1 MGRKSHAEYRP
12 HVLLLQRPNHSGIC
26 GKSLGVG
33 AYRTGEV
40 CLERAAFSVQRSAF
54 SVQRSAFSVQRSAF
68 SVQRSAFS
76 VQLKILNPLCLQS
89 SKTLKYFVLTSGRE
103 HTFNNSHLDANTV
116 SIDRTP
122 C

>member
-40 CLERAAFSVQRSAF
+40 CLERAAFSVQRSAENF
-54 SVQRSAFSVQRSAF
+54 KSSLSSVKQNI
-68 SVQRSAFS
+68 
-76 VQLKILNPLCLQS
+76 KIFCTNFRAGA
-89 SKTLKYFVLTSGRE
+89 YF
-103 HTFNNSHLDANTV
+103 
-116 SIDRTP
+116 
-122 C
+122 

>member
-76 VQLKILNPLCLQS
+76 VQRS
-89 SKTLKYFVLTSGRE
+89 AFS
-103 HTFNNSHLDANTV
+103 
-116 SIDRTP
+116 
-122 C
+122 

>member
-40 CLERAAFSVQRSAF
+40 CLERAAF

>member
-40 CLERAAFSVQRSAF
+40 CLERA
-54 SVQRSAFSVQRSAF
+54 AF

>member
-76 VQLKILNPLCLQS
+76 VQRSAENFKSSLSSVKQNIKIFCTNFRAGA
-89 SKTLKYFVLTSGRE
+89 YF
-103 HTFNNSHLDANTV
+103 
-116 SIDRTP
+116 
-122 C
+122 

>member
-40 CLERAAFSVQRSAF
+40 CLERA
-54 SVQRSAFSVQRSAF
+54 AFSVQRSAF

>member
-40 CLERAAFSVQRSAF
+40 CLERA
-54 SVQRSAFSVQRSAF
+54 
-68 SVQRSAFS
+68 AFS

>member
-68 SVQRSAFS
+68 SVQRSAENFKSSLSS
-76 VQLKILNPLCLQS
+76 VKQNIKIFCTNFRAGA
-89 SKTLKYFVLTSGRE
+89 YF
-103 HTFNNSHLDANTV
+103 
-116 SIDRTP
+116 
-122 C
+122 